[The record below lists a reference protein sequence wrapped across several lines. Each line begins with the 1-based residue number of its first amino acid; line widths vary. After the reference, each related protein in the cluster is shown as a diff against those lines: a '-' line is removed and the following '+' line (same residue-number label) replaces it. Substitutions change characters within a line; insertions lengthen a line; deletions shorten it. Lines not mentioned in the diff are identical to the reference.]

1 MCSCRC
7 TKMLKMSV
15 SCADVFLPGYDNEWL
30 TWATGEAGQ
39 DSGVGTYVYDAI
51 YNCYDGGE
59 TIIWSAWCGGGGEC
73 NKKPSANVHA
83 ECKNEPVWTGR
94 GDKFDYG
101 K

>member
-1 MCSCRC
+1 
-7 TKMLKMSV
+7 MLKMSV

-94 GDKFDYG
+94 GEKFDYG